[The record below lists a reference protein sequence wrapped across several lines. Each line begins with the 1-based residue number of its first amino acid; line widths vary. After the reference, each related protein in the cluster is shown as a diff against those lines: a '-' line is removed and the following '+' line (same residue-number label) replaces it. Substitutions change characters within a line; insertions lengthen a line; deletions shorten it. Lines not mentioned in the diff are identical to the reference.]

1 MSENSSISLQCPE
14 CSTSF
19 DLDPSL
25 LGQKGRDVSCSECSH
40 TWFQPSPESQREEKP
55 PLQIDLPETE
65 ELPTSEEPPIT
76 AEEEG
81 DILRE
86 KASFITSQF
95 FLFPVLCCLLFT
107 GLFFGRND
115 VIRFIPK
122 AEKFYNA
129 LGISVYNMDAFRFH
143 NTQWRLINNGSHQSV
158 EIIGNVLNKSD
169 KLLTP
174 PSIQITLRGKGMCQS
189 ISWTDQLFNNE
200 QKWGKICTLSK
211 WTIRLK
217 EGRLFSGQSGSFKSA
232 HPLASN
238 QEPTEVL
245 LKFISKDQ

>member
-1 MSENSSISLQCPE
+1 MSEISSISLQCPE

-25 LGQKGRDVSCSECSH
+25 LGQEGRDVSCSECNH
-40 TWFQPSPESQREEKP
+40 TWFQPALENPKEEEP
-55 PLQIDLPETE
+55 PLQEDLPETE
-65 ELPTSEEPPIT
+65 EEEPPIT
-76 AEEEG
+76 EEEEG

-95 FLFPVLCCLLFT
+95 FLFPVLCSLLFT

-115 VIRFIPK
+115 VIRFVPK
-122 AEKFYNA
+122 MEKFYNA
-129 LGISVYNMDAFRFH
+129 LGISVYDMAAFRFQ

-158 EIIGNVLNKSD
+158 EISGNVLNKSD

-189 ISWTDQLFNNE
+189 ISWADQVFNNE

-211 WTIRLK
+211 WSVRLK
-217 EGRLFSGQSGSFKSA
+217 EGRLFSGQSGSFKST

-238 QEPTEVL
+238 QEPTEIL
-245 LKFISKDQ
+245 LKFISKDH